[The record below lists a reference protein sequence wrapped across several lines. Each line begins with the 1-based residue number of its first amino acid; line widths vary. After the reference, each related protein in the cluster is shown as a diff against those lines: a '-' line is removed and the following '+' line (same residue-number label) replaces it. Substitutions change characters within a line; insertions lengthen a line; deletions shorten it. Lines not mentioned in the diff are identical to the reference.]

1 VSDNTSHTRQLGYTL
16 AELLIS
22 LFIIGILAVTLASL
36 YTIFFDNTL
45 RNNYQA
51 RLAVESQGILRSIV
65 EELRIS
71 SGIHATS
78 MPDSNVVGG
87 GANWSTSNA
96 NLVLIIA
103 TPAVDSTNTILFN
116 TNDGKPYLNELVYY
130 ASGARLY
137 KRYLVDPLAINN
149 RYQTSCP
156 PNLASSTCPGDVLL
170 SDHFKNMTFD
180 FYDQDNAVIDQSSGD
195 ITRARSIQ
203 LNIDMEHKTFGQVVT
218 YNNKIRMTMRNNQL

>member
-1 VSDNTSHTRQLGYTL
+1 MSDNTNHAQQSGYTL

-22 LFIIGILAVTLASL
+22 LFIIGLLAATLVSL

-65 EELRIS
+65 EELRVS
-71 SGIHATS
+71 SGIRATS

-103 TPAVDSTNTILFN
+103 TPAVDDTNTILFN

-130 ASGARLY
+130 AAGGKLF
-137 KRYLVDPLAINN
+137 KRYLVDPLATNN

-156 PNLASSTCPGDVLL
+156 PNLASSTCPSDVLL
-170 SDHFKNMTFD
+170 SDHFKTMTFD
-180 FYDQDNAVIDQSSGD
+180 FYDQDNVVINQSTGD
-195 ITRARSIQ
+195 ITKARSIQ
-203 LNIDMEHKTFGQVVT
+203 LNIDMEHKTFGQIVT